1 MKEFNRMELE
11 AKIVTTAW
19 KDPQFKKKLLKNPK
33 ETIEMFIKT
42 EYGKDF
48 ELPAELHYQV
58 VEEHPNTFV
67 LVLPPSPSDG
77 SNLSED
83 DLEAILNKELA

>member
-11 AKIVTTAW
+11 AKIVTMAW
-19 KDPQFKKKLLKNPK
+19 KDTQFKKKLLKNPK
-33 ETIEMFIKT
+33 ETIEMFIKA

-48 ELPAELHYQV
+48 EIPTGLHYQV

-67 LVLPPSPSDG
+67 LVLPPSPSDS

-83 DLEAILNKELA
+83 DLEAILSKELT